1 MTTSAAPVASAPPDP
16 IARFQDALARAVAAF
31 GAPLASPTH
40 SSADP
45 TAMTLATANARG
57 EPGARIVLLK
67 DVDARGFVF
76 YTNRE
81 SAKGRDLSENPQAA
95 LCILWPALGEQVRV
109 VGRVELTSDEESD
122 AYFASRP
129 RESQVGAWASQQSR
143 AVPSRDVLL
152 EVVRATEARFEGK
165 PVPRPPHWG
174 GYRVVPSRIEFWKEG
189 AFRVHDRDAYT
200 RDERGEWRTEKL
212 FP

>member
-1 MTTSAAPVASAPPDP
+1 MTTRVPPDP
-16 IARFQDALARAVAAF
+16 IVRFQESLARAVAAY
-31 GAPLASPTH
+31 GAPLGSPTH

-45 TAMTLATANARG
+45 TAMTLATADALG
-57 EPGARIVLLK
+57 EPDARIVLLK

-81 SAKGRDLSENPQAA
+81 SAKGRDLSANPRAA

-109 VGRVELTSDEESD
+109 VGRVDLVSDEESD

-129 RESQVGAWASQQSR
+129 RESQIGAWASQQSR
-143 AVPSRDVLL
+143 AVASREVLL
-152 EVVRATEARFEGK
+152 EIVRAAEARFEGK
-165 PVPRPPHWG
+165 PVPRPAYWG
-174 GYRVVPSRIEFWKEG
+174 GYLVVPSRIEFWKEG

-200 RDERGEWRTEKL
+200 RDERGDWRSEKL